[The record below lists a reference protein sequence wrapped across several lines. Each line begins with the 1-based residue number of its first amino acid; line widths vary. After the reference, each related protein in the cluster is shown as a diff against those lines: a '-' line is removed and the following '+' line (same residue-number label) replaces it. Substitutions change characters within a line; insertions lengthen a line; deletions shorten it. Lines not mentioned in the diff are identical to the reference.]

1 MSTRVLEL
9 WDQRPIRLAVSAL
22 AAAVLVVGV
31 VAFVRSRETKPVHY
45 APNPPA
51 PSVQQQLTAKY
62 GPKIPVPAEARRV
75 TRQLITDGVLR
86 KDPLA
91 ARKLVSARMS
101 AAATD
106 QQWAEGTLPMPE
118 FPAKLFTGAGFKTM
132 RSRAHDI
139 LFLVSIGTA
148 NATAAPPLSLLV
160 ELVRSK
166 GHWVVVQATPPNNS
180 GVPTAQ

>member
-22 AAAVLVVGV
+22 SAVVLVVGL
-31 VAFVRSRETKPVHY
+31 VAFVRSRETKPVNY
-45 APNPPA
+45 AANPPA
-51 PSVQQQLTAKY
+51 PSMKQQLTAKY
-62 GPKIPVPAEARRV
+62 GPKIPVPAAAKHV

-91 ARKLVSARMS
+91 ARKLVSAQMS

-106 QQWAEGTLPMPE
+106 QQWAQGTLPIPE
-118 FPAKLFTGAGFKTM
+118 FPAKQFTGAGFKAM
-132 RSRAHDI
+132 RSRARDV
-139 LFLVSIGTA
+139 LFLVTIGTA
-148 NATAAPPLSLLV
+148 HANAAPPLSLLV
-160 ELVRSK
+160 ELVHKK
-166 GHWVVVQATPPNNS
+166 GRWVVIQVTPPNNS

>member
-22 AAAVLVVGV
+22 SAVVLVIGL
-31 VAFVRSRETKPVHY
+31 VAFVRSRETKPVNY
-45 APNPPA
+45 AASPPA
-51 PSVQQQLTAKY
+51 PSRQQQLTTEY
-62 GPKIPVPAEARRV
+62 GPKIPVPAEAKRV
-75 TRQLITDGVLR
+75 TRRLIQDGVLR

-106 QQWAEGTLPMPE
+106 QQWAQGTLPMPQ
-118 FPAKLFTGAGFKTM
+118 FPAKLFTGAGLQTM
-132 RSRAHDI
+132 RSRAHDV

-148 NATAAPPLSLLV
+148 DATAAPPLSLLV
-160 ELVRSK
+160 ELVHRQ
-166 GHWVVVQATPPNNS
+166 GHWVVVGAAPPNSS